1 MTLERGNAFTPV
13 ASATMIWP
21 WGTATAAGAVL
32 GAVDFLFSLN
42 QGLGAIP
49 SALGTA
55 IIAFALV
62 GGGVALLGKKGDR
75 RARRYA
81 GQYPWRF
88 AMVPAAVGGAG
99 SALLSFIAAAL
110 GGSFVLG
117 LFGAIMSGVASAA
130 LIWVILGIIGMVA
143 GNKSA

>member
-49 SALGTA
+49 DALGTA
-55 IIAFALV
+55 ILAFALV
-62 GGGVALLGKKGDR
+62 GGGVALLGRKGDR

-88 AMVPAAVGGAG
+88 AMVPAALGGAG
-99 SALLSFIAAAL
+99 SALLTFIGGVL
-110 GGSFVLG
+110 GGSLVG
-117 LFGAIMSGVASAA
+117 ALFGAVLSGVAAA
-130 LIWVILGIIGMVA
+130 AVIWVILGIIGMVA